1 MSTIHEAAESAL
13 LDASNRALGE
23 ALVTDY
29 CATEA
34 VGSKELRKM
43 RKLSQLLEHTALSG
57 DTMRKA
63 EHKILQLRSELLS
76 CVEHAARGNGDAF
89 DGLKLLRILE
99 LGELIED
106 TWHKEQ
112 YALLARCMEKE
123 LMSSDDEEPA
133 KEQDKEQDIGSSST
147 ADACKGSTSQVQG
160 TFGACEGFLVSH
172 RTFTLDEVHFS
183 YFLFFCHVTAP
194 V

>member
-1 MSTIHEAAESAL
+1 MATLHEAAEKAL
-13 LDASNRALGE
+13 QDASERALGE
-23 ALVTDY
+23 AMVTDY

-34 VGSKELRKM
+34 AGSKELRKM
-43 RKLSQLLEHTALSG
+43 RKLSLLLEHTAISG

-63 EHKILQLRSELLS
+63 EKKILELRSELLS

-99 LGELIED
+99 HAELIDD

-123 LMSSDDEEPA
+123 LMSSDDE
-133 KEQDKEQDIGSSST
+133 
-147 ADACKGSTSQVQG
+147 
-160 TFGACEGFLVSH
+160 
-172 RTFTLDEVHFS
+172 
-183 YFLFFCHVTAP
+183 
-194 V
+194 